1 MAFILRTDKDLPS
14 KSSWAPTWFTLI
26 TFSRK
31 SLGTS
36 HLVVV
41 SWWSKADCSPCSGC
55 WSWRH
60 HRLIPSF
67 YSDLLRSMSGKPC
80 AGQICIS
87 FWHLFGTQDT
97 EQHAHRQKQ
106 NIQSVWINA
115 YGLWVPMGC
124 LILVCSMFCPNLGS
138 LGIVHSTCKTTQFD
152 QWPMHRPAQDCIFN
166 SLYYTWSYFRCDL

>member
-1 MAFILRTDKDLPS
+1 
-14 KSSWAPTWFTLI
+14 
-26 TFSRK
+26 
-31 SLGTS
+31 
-36 HLVVV
+36 
-41 SWWSKADCSPCSGC
+41 
-55 WSWRH
+55 
-60 HRLIPSF
+60 
-67 YSDLLRSMSGKPC
+67 MSGKPC

-138 LGIVHSTCKTTQFD
+138 LGTLQGPTPDSLTAHARLE
-152 QWPMHRPAQDCIFN
+152 PRAQMWTLEPILAGRELGMMETHGFN
-166 SLYYTWSYFRCDL
+166 QLSH